1 MKNVF
6 YISLLVFFG
15 FLVNLYSQV
24 PNAGFENWTTG
35 EPDSWITNNSTG
47 LFTTITQSNSSNTGS
62 SALKGEVVNV
72 SGFGNFTPLVVS
84 DDGSST
90 SGGFAVTQKY
100 NSLKG
105 FYKLNTSANDKVVI
119 ILAMY
124 VGDTGVGAGA
134 TLLNAAASYTQLA
147 FPILYDQGFSG
158 TPDRCAISIQITDA
172 SGSGTNVSLGSEMY
186 IDDLELSM
194 DVVSDVEDQTQ
205 PLAFQ
210 LDQNY
215 PNPFNPTTIIRYHLP
230 AQNQVTIKVYNM
242 LGSEI
247 ATLVDEIKEAG
258 VHEIEFTNNGQ
269 YSSGIYFYTMQ
280 TGNFI
285 DTKKFVI
292 VK

>member
-1 MKNVF
+1 MKKIICTSFLVF
-6 YISLLVFFG
+6 LGFLISLH
-15 FLVNLYSQV
+15 SQV
-24 PNAGFENWTTG
+24 PNAGFENWTAG

-47 LFTTITQSNSSNTGS
+47 LFTTITQTNSSNSGS

-72 SGFGNFTPLVVS
+72 LEFGNFSPLVVS

-105 FYKLNTSANDKVVI
+105 FYKLNTSANDKIVI
-119 ILAMY
+119 ILVMY
-124 VGDTGVGAGA
+124 VSDAGVGGGVIM
-134 TLLNAAASYTQLA
+134 LNAAPSYTQFA
-147 FPILYDQGFSG
+147 FPIGYDQGFSG

-210 LDQNY
+210 LEQNY
-215 PNPFNPTTIIRYHLP
+215 PNPFNPSTKINYQIS
-230 AQNQVTIKVYNM
+230 QNDFVSLKIYNV
-242 LGSEI
+242 LGDEV
-247 ATLVDEIKEAG
+247 ATLVNENKPAG
-258 VHEIEFTNNGQ
+258 NYEVTFDASLL
-269 YSSGIYFYTMQ
+269 SSGTYFYKLQ
-280 TGNFI
+280 AGSFVE
-285 DTKKFVI
+285 TKKMMLL
-292 VK
+292 K